1 MNNSDYIKLLHKR
14 SSGKLSAE
22 ENKALTD
29 WLSGE
34 SANNQMGEIWKKSA
48 IYKEDFEPDVQA
60 GLKNVLDFIDEA
72 EEKTS
77 NEPKIVS
84 LKKRRFSPFAL
95 AASLAVLIGVGAVVN
110 WYLNTPSNSMIVA
123 QTGAGETEMLSL
135 NDGTQV
141 WVNENSYF
149 SYSEGFSE
157 SHRKVKLT
165 GEAFF
170 DVARDEERPFIIES
184 SKSTVTV
191 LGTSFNVRA
200 YENESENVVTVRS
213 GKVRFQPKNSQKYL
227 DLIKDETA
235 QFDFSK
241 KELKKITNKE
251 QNNTAWQS
259 KRLQFVDTPLAQV
272 VEAIEDNF
280 DIEIADV
287 PAHLSQC
294 GFNAN
299 FDLSNQTIE
308 QVFGVLSKVLGV
320 TISKTDAG
328 IYSIEGES
336 CK

>member
-22 ENKALTD
+22 ENKALTN
-29 WLSGE
+29 WLSGD
-34 SANNQMGEIWKKSA
+34 SANNQMGEIWEKSA
-48 IYKEDFEPDVQA
+48 TYKEDFEPDVQA
-60 GLKNVLDFIDEA
+60 GLKNVLAFIDE
-72 EEKTS
+72 EEEQAS
-77 NEPKIVS
+77 PEPKIIP
-84 LKKRRFSPFAL
+84 LQKRRFSPFAL
-95 AASLAVLIGVGAVVN
+95 AAALAVVIGVGAVFN
-110 WYLNTPSNSMIVA
+110 WYFNTPSNSMIIA
-123 QTGAGETEMLSL
+123 QTGEGETEMLSL

-157 SHRKVKLT
+157 SQRKVKLT

-170 DVARDEERPFIIES
+170 DVARDEARPFIIES

-200 YENESENVVTVRS
+200 YENESENVVTVKS

-227 DLIKDETA
+227 DLTKDETA
-235 QFDFSK
+235 QFDFSR
-241 KELKKITNKE
+241 KELKKIANQA
-251 QNNTAWQS
+251 QNNIAWQS
-259 KRLQFVDTPLAQV
+259 KRLQFMDTPLAQV
-272 VEAIEDNF
+272 IEDIEENF
-280 DIEIADV
+280 GVEIDDV

-299 FDLSNQTIE
+299 FDLTNQTIE
-308 QVFGVLSKVLGV
+308 QVFDVLSRSLGIS
-320 TISKTDAG
+320 ISKSDVGT
-328 IYSIEGES
+328 YSIAGES